1 LYFFH
6 EYNHFKSIYGR
17 NVDCPELPVQK
28 INSTAWPISGRM
40 IFADNQA
47 ELLMVYYFLLYQSFR
62 GKVLQ
67 EESESR

>member
-1 LYFFH
+1 
-6 EYNHFKSIYGR
+6 
-17 NVDCPELPVQK
+17 VACPELPVQK